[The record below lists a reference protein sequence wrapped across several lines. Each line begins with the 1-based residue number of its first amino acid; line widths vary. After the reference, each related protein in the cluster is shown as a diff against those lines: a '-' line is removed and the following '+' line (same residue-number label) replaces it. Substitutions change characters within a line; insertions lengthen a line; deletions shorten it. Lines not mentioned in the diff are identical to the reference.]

1 MPDGVDPI
9 PLVLLARVHV
19 VHQPGHIVHRPSVLA
34 LPGLVVQVGGS
45 FGGECAI
52 AGLTQ
57 AYTLLTMRFLPIRFW
72 TKRVKAWFIINNII
86 RVQIEGREKKEV
98 GWLLKNK
105 FGQEWVLKAGGI

>member
-45 FGGECAI
+45 FGGERAI
-52 AGLTQ
+52 AG
-57 AYTLLTMRFLPIRFW
+57 
-72 TKRVKAWFIINNII
+72 
-86 RVQIEGREKKEV
+86 
-98 GWLLKNK
+98 
-105 FGQEWVLKAGGI
+105 